1 MILGVWI
8 AYELSWGAVLGW
20 GLLAPIAHC
29 QGWAPGDINSWENG
43 ARGWMLW
50 PALAALLSDCA
61 VDIAYPA
68 TSVEIAGHAKSN
80 SLSPAPADNS
90 NPVTTPRSETAQ
102 NLPEI
107 EFLVKPHSQ
116 TRSGVWYLYLLGF
129 AAATYVCIPAVQ
141 NSIGPS
147 IPGLT
152 IVLAVG
158 ISVPLSYAAILITGK
173 TDSTPVSALG
183 KPALDN

>member
-20 GLLAPIAHC
+20 GLLAPIAQC
-29 QGWAPGDINSWENG
+29 QGWAPGDVNSWEDG

-61 VDIAYPA
+61 VDIFYPA
-68 TSVEIAGHAKSN
+68 PSVEVAGHAN
-80 SLSPAPADNS
+80 RNTVSPAPTDNS
-90 NPVTTPRSETAQ
+90 HPVIALRSEPAQ
-102 NLPEI
+102 CRPEI
-107 EFLVKPHSQ
+107 EFLRKINSWIRP
-116 TRSGVWYLYLLGF
+116 RVWYPYLLGF
-129 AAATYVCIPAVQ
+129 VAVTCVCIPAVQ
-141 NSIGPS
+141 HSIGPS
-147 IPGLT
+147 IPGLI

-158 ISVPLSYAAILITGK
+158 ISVPLSYAAILVTGK

-183 KPALDN
+183 KLALVN